1 MNETLWY
8 IGGVVFLLIGIMV
21 SIGLHEFGHMIP
33 AKIFGVRVP
42 RYAIGFGPK
51 LFKKKIGET
60 EYSFNLIPLGGFIT
74 MIGMYPPNT
83 STTDDSKRRF
93 GSIIS
98 QARTAHS
105 EFVEPGDEARMFYRL
120 PMLKRVIVMLG
131 GPFMNLILAI
141 LFFAVA
147 FTGIGT
153 WQETNGVNAVIPCVA
168 QMQNS
173 QVSCTSQDARTPAAL
188 AGLKPSD
195 SIVTVDGVA
204 TSDAAAV
211 RAAIASLPIRQHAL
225 KVRGQGGAE
234 RVLSVTPKLV
244 AMPLYDSTTG
254 EPAVDSHGN
263 ALSENRPIIGIQF
276 EVARTPQPLSMAFDT
291 TGQSIGATA
300 QMIGQLPAQ
309 LGWLVVG
316 LFEGH
321 SRAANSPVSIVGI
334 GQMAGQAASAPNADL
349 LDKLAS
355 NLFLLGSLNVALF
368 TFNLVPLLPLD
379 GGHIAS
385 VVYEAIKRGVYRVRK
400 KAWPGPVDTARLAP
414 LSQAV
419 FLALFLMG
427 IIVIIADFASPV
439 ATR

>member
-1 MNETLWY
+1 
-8 IGGVVFLLIGIMV
+8 
-21 SIGLHEFGHMIP
+21 
-33 AKIFGVRVP
+33 
-42 RYAIGFGPK
+42 
-51 LFKKKIGET
+51 
-60 EYSFNLIPLGGFIT
+60 
-74 MIGMYPPNT
+74 
-83 STTDDSKRRF
+83 
-93 GSIIS
+93 
-98 QARTAHS
+98 
-105 EFVEPGDEARMFYRL
+105 
-120 PMLKRVIVMLG
+120 
-131 GPFMNLILAI
+131 
-141 LFFAVA
+141 
-147 FTGIGT
+147 
-153 WQETNGVNAVIPCVA
+153 
-168 QMQNS
+168 MQNS
-173 QVSCTSQDARTPAAL
+173 QVSCTSQDAKTPAAL
-188 AGLKPSD
+188 AGLRPSD
-195 SIVTVDGVA
+195 SIVAVDGVA

-254 EPAVDSHGN
+254 KPAVDSHGN

-276 EVARTPQPLSMAFDT
+276 EVARTPQQLSMAFDT